1 MSAEYVAFL
10 VRWLHVLS
18 AVMLA
23 GLLLFVNFVQIPSFA
38 KLVPED
44 RLVIARVIGHAALS
58 WLRWSAVAVA
68 VAVTG
73 LALAGHSGYLGDALL
88 LGLASSNPRDA
99 LIGFGMWI
107 GLIMVA
113 ILWLVIW
120 PAMRR
125 FEAAD
130 TSPEERGA
138 LAGRAIKAARINLMP
153 PVPLSYAMVG
163 AQNLL

>member
-1 MSAEYVAFL
+1 MSAEHVAFL
-10 VRWLHVLS
+10 LRWLHVLS

-44 RLVIARVIGHAALS
+44 RLVIARVIGHAALL
-58 WLRWSAVAVA
+58 WLRCSAVA

-88 LGLASSNPRDA
+88 LGLAPSNPRDA

-163 AQNLL
+163 AQNLY

>member
-68 VAVTG
+68 VTG

-130 TSPEERGA
+130 TSLPRNAAPWPDAPSRRRG
-138 LAGRAIKAARINLMP
+138 
-153 PVPLSYAMVG
+153 ST
-163 AQNLL
+163 